1 MPAKPNQ
8 PRRKR
13 RMKRKTAALAAGFL
27 SIGSVAS
34 ASVLVQNFMTAEFSA
49 GAPPCLIKV
58 AGADVAFDGF
68 DFDATATTNVDNV
81 DLLSE
86 NITIAGLT
94 GDRVVATDVY
104 RIQNDCAVD
113 LEVNIVDA
121 VATGDWTQKHLE
133 VWLGAT
139 SSVVGAAPAT
149 VGYPGAGADP
159 SWDADA
165 IVIDPAG
172 VTVDTTIGAASASI
186 TVPAGS
192 YVPVG
197 MVVSTGNAAVGT
209 GNATWT
215 VQAEMP

>member
-1 MPAKPNQ
+1 MTTQ
-8 PRRKR
+8 PTERRRKR
-13 RMKRKTAALAAGFL
+13 RMKRKAAALAAGFM
-27 SIGSVAS
+27 SIGSVAG
-34 ASVLVQNFMTAEFSA
+34 ASVLVQNFMTADFSA
-49 GAPPCLIKV
+49 GAPPCLVKV
-58 AGADVAFDGF
+58 AGVDVAFDGF
-68 DFDATATTNVDNV
+68 DFTTTGTTNVDNV

-104 RIQNDCAVD
+104 RIQNNCTVP

-121 VATGDWTQKHLE
+121 AVTGDWTQKHLE

-139 SSVVGAAPAT
+139 PAIIGNAPAT

-165 IVIDPAG
+165 IVIDPGG
-172 VTVDTTIGAASASI
+172 VTNGTTIGGASASI
-186 TVPAGS
+186 TVPAGQ

-197 MVVSTGNAAVGT
+197 MIVSTGNAAVGT
-209 GNATWT
+209 GSATWT
-215 VQAEMP
+215 VSAEMP